1 MITIIITSYNEP
13 KATQRAIETFLKQKS
28 SQPFKV
34 IVMDPFPEV
43 GVFLREKIKDER
55 FEFIL
60 DPGEGKPYAMN
71 MLFEILYSE
80 NKEDILVFTDGDVYV
95 SDNTLQEIENAF
107 TDRSVGCITG
117 RPVATNQ
124 RNTKY
129 GYWAALSYDG
139 IDMVRKKLSKQK
151 KFFQTSGYLFAIR
164 NGLVKETLEDV
175 PEDCVI
181 PYFVWKKGYKIAY
194 LDKAKVHIQYPT
206 NFKDWIN
213 QRTRTIK
220 AHENLNKIVPDM
232 PRTKSLLNEIKS
244 GLLFSL
250 THPKNIKEY
259 GWLSQLYG
267 ARLYMYYRSFKEAK
281 LKSTGTFDPGWRENE
296 VQSAKPLD

>member
-1 MITIIITSYNEP
+1 M
-13 KATQRAIETFLKQKS
+13 RAVETFLKQKIN
-28 SQPFKV
+28 QPFKV
-34 IVMDPFPEV
+34 IVMDPFSEV
-43 GVFLREKIKDER
+43 ETYLKENIKDER

-71 MLFEILYSE
+71 MLFEMLYSE

-95 SDNTLQEIENAF
+95 SDNTLEEIENAF
-107 TDRSVGCITG
+107 KDKEVGCITG
-117 RPVATNQ
+117 RPLATNS
-124 RNTKY
+124 RNSKY
-129 GYWAALSYDG
+129 GYWASVSYDG
-139 IDMVRKKLSKQK
+139 IDMVRKKLSDK
-151 KFFQTSGYLFAIR
+151 KEFLQTSGYLFAIR

-181 PYFVWKKGYKIAY
+181 PYFVWKKGYKIKY
-194 LDKAKVHIQYPT
+194 LPNVKVHIQYPN

-250 THPKNIKEY
+250 THPKNPKEFY
-259 GWLSQLYG
+259 WLSQLYG
-267 ARLYMYYRSFKEAK
+267 ARLYMYYKSFKEAK
-281 LKSTGTFDPGWRENE
+281 FKSKGTFDPGWRENE